1 MTSPI
6 KTPEPI
12 VEVTAAKAW
21 VAAVGATLVALQG
34 AVTVVSLAANDGQFD
49 GGEIG
54 GLVTTAI
61 TLVLTVWRVWAT
73 PNKPVS

>member
-1 MTSPI
+1 MSAPVNGS
-6 KTPEPI
+6 TP
-12 VEVTAAKAW
+12 VVDVTAAKAW
-21 VAAVGATLVALQG
+21 VAGVGSTLAALQG
-34 AVTVVSLAANDGQFD
+34 ALTVVSLAANDGQFD

-73 PNKPVS
+73 PNVRK